1 MNNLSLSTSWNSW
14 RHKDGREMVGEIL
27 DLGFRRIELS
37 HGIHSPLLEGVL
49 KAREKHDFAIS
60 SVHNFLPMPVEV
72 LSDSPDC
79 YEFTSH
85 RPHDRERAVA
95 LTRQTIDWAAR
106 LGAPV
111 VVVHCG
117 LIRSLNLTAPL
128 RDIVGEGGIFGR
140 PFVRKKLAAVQRRE
154 RVAALYLQRVLDC
167 LTDLADHA
175 GAKGVKLGIEN
186 REDYEAVPGERELAD
201 FLRRLDS
208 AHAGYWHDFGH
219 AQIKHNLGL
228 LDHAQWLRTAAPLAI
243 GCHIHDVK
251 WPFRDHCAPFT
262 GEIDFANLIPLLPPT
277 CQFVFE
283 LSPRTG
289 VEEIRASATRWHDL
303 FPA

>member
-1 MNNLSLSTSWNSW
+1 
-14 RHKDGREMVGEIL
+14 MVEEIL
-27 DLGFRRIELS
+27 GLGFQRIELS
-37 HGIHSPLLEGVL
+37 HGIHAPLLEGVL
-49 KAREKHDFAIS
+49 KARERRDFSIS

-85 RPHDRERAVA
+85 RPTDRERAGQ

-117 LIRSLNLTAPL
+117 LIRTLKLTSPL
-128 RDIVGEGGIFGR
+128 RHLVEKGGIFQR
-140 PFVRKKLAAVQRRE
+140 EFVRQKLAAVQGRE
-154 RVAALYLQRVLDC
+154 RVAELYLQRVLDC
-167 LTDLADHA
+167 LTDLADYA
-175 GAKGVKLGIEN
+175 GNKGVKLGIEN
-186 REDYEAVPGERELAD
+186 REHYEAVPCERELAG

-208 AHAGYWHDFGH
+208 AHVGYWHDFGH

-228 LDHAQWLRTAAPLAI
+228 LDHGQWLRAAAPLAI

-262 GEIDFANLIPLLPPT
+262 GEIDFPLLLPLLPPA

-283 LSPRTG
+283 LSPRTD
-289 VEEIRASATRWHDL
+289 VEDLRMAAARWHEL
-303 FPA
+303 FPTA

>member
-1 MNNLSLSTSWNSW
+1 MNPALSTSWNSW

-27 DLGFRRIELS
+27 GLGFRSIELG
-37 HGIHSPLLEGVL
+37 HGIRSPLLEGVL

-85 RPHDRERAVA
+85 RPQDRERAIQ

-117 LIRSLNLTAPL
+117 LIRTLNLTAPL
-128 RDIVGEGGIFGR
+128 RNIVESGGIFQKK
-140 PFVRKKLAAVQRRE
+140 FVRKKLAAVRSRE
-154 RVAALYLQRVLDC
+154 RVAELYMRRVLDC
-167 LTDLADHA
+167 LSGLVDHA
-175 GAKGVKLGIEN
+175 GTKGVKLGIEN
-186 REDYEAVPGERELAD
+186 REHFEAVPGERELAD

-208 AHAGYWHDFGH
+208 PHAGYWHDFGH

-228 LDHAQWLRTAAPLAI
+228 LDHGQWLSAAGPLTI
-243 GCHIHDVK
+243 GCHVHDVR
-251 WPFRDHCAPFT
+251 WPFRDHSPPFT
-262 GEIDFANLIPLLPPT
+262 GEIDYASLLPLLPPD
-277 CQFVFE
+277 CQLVFE
-283 LSPRTG
+283 LSPRTAA
-289 VEEIRASATRWHDL
+289 EDIRTSAARWREL
-303 FPA
+303 FPG

>member
-154 RVAALYLQRVLDC
+154 PTTPEPRESSSASKTGRITKRCPANGNWR
-167 LTDLADHA
+167 TFF
-175 GAKGVKLGIEN
+175 GVWI
-186 REDYEAVPGERELAD
+186 
-201 FLRRLDS
+201 
-208 AHAGYWHDFGH
+208 
-219 AQIKHNLGL
+219 
-228 LDHAQWLRTAAPLAI
+228 
-243 GCHIHDVK
+243 
-251 WPFRDHCAPFT
+251 
-262 GEIDFANLIPLLPPT
+262 PPT
-277 CQFVFE
+277 
-283 LSPRTG
+283 PATG
-289 VEEIRASATRWHDL
+289 TISATRRSSTISAFWITRNGCARPLHW
-303 FPA
+303 PSAVISTM